1 MSHPESVI
9 VSAVATILPGFQI
22 SSVYALQ
29 CVNCICSSF
38 QFSLLHY
45 IVYLLVLC
53 VCVGGYD
60 AHVPWHMCE
69 GQMTVVG
76 VGSLF
81 LPVGPRT
88 ELKLAGLAAVSSTY

>member
-1 MSHPESVI
+1 M
-9 VSAVATILPGFQI
+9 
-22 SSVYALQ
+22 
-29 CVNCICSSF
+29 
-38 QFSLLHY
+38 
-45 IVYLLVLC
+45 YLLVLC

-69 GQMTVVG
+69 GQMTVIG

-88 ELKLAGLAAVSSTY
+88 ELKLAGLAAISSTY

>member
-1 MSHPESVI
+1 MLFSVLT
-9 VSAVATILPGFQI
+9 A
-22 SSVYALQ
+22 YALLF
-29 CVNCICSSF
+29 NFHYYITLCI
-38 QFSLLHY
+38 
-45 IVYLLVLC
+45 YLFY
-53 VCVGGYD
+53 VCVWGGYD

-88 ELKLAGLAAVSSTY
+88 ELKLASLAAVSSTY